1 MSVSSVTD
9 SSAVSTLSSM
19 TSSAASLGKEDF
31 LTLLVAQLENQDPLE
46 PQDNTEFVAQM
57 AQFSALEQQI
67 TTNEN
72 LEDLISSNTS
82 IQQLSAFNLLGQ
94 TVVAEQ
100 DSFTLGS
107 EAVALG
113 FDLDQS
119 AELVNLA
126 ILDAEDNVVASLDV
140 EDVSSGTTFVS
151 WDGTSTSG
159 ASLPQGDYSVVAT
172 AVYSDDTSET
182 LTALQKAVVSGIDTS
197 SGTSLETDQ
206 GSLNL
211 SQLVTVSTH

>member
-1 MSVSSVTD
+1 MSIASVSD
-9 SSAVSTLSSM
+9 SSATSSLSSI
-19 TSSAASLGKEDF
+19 TNSASSLGKEDF
-31 LTLLVAQLENQDPLE
+31 LTLLVAQLENQDPLD

-100 DSFTLGS
+100 DTFVLGS
-107 EAVALG
+107 EAVELG
-113 FDLDQS
+113 FDLDQ
-119 AELVNLA
+119 AADLVNLA
-126 ILDAEDNVVASLDV
+126 ILDADDNVVASLDI
-140 EDVSSGTTFVS
+140 EDASSGSTFIS

-159 ASLPQGDYSVVAT
+159 SSVPQGEYSVIAT
-172 AVYSDDTSET
+172 AVYGDDTSET
-182 LTALQKAVVSGIDTS
+182 LTVLQKAVVSGIDTS
-197 SGTSLETDQ
+197 NGTALETDQ
-206 GSLNL
+206 GSLDL
-211 SQLVTVSTH
+211 SQLVTVSTN